1 MSDYGIRLEVMEKA
15 RLGERAKP
23 TAEERARAEVALCS
37 VDGVFRAENHRWIK
51 DKRGEIRKIGKLKL
65 AQRKTIAVLDYLRN
79 AGKPAY
85 VVIGKSR
92 KQGEST
98 IIAED
103 CYEQVKQYELDAL
116 VLSFD
121 RTSVGKI
128 FKIYSRFYQHD
139 DLPKPL
145 LYKGK
150 GSLYEMKFDGHDG
163 HITVATAHNVY
174 AGTGET
180 PQYIHFS
187 EGAKSERG
195 NETLTALL
203 QSVGD
208 EAGTTVIH
216 ESTFNGMEP
225 CFLPIWQGAYQ
236 NSKLTF
242 EEGEDGDLTVDFK
255 VTNPDEW
262 NGYVPVFVSV
272 LDDEDAKLSFES
284 EQEKER
290 FEATLDA
297 DEKFYREHHGAGL
310 EFLHWR
316 RRTIKLKCKGNVDVF
331 KQEYPVTPEEAIR
344 VTGRPVFDLQQLDR
358 MPVEEGRKGRLA
370 RSEDG
375 FGEVEWRPDVNG
387 PYEVFRTPQPGHHY
401 IVGADP
407 CGYSELDDEN
417 LPTDERRDS
426 ATAIVFDMDYGNEEV
441 CVYENQHNPE
451 VFARQ
456 LVMLG
461 QFYRDAFI
469 VVESNADGSVTA
481 VKLGELY
488 DPSLLYHRDDWNPD
502 KSRQVRAIGHRTM
515 QSNRDIC
522 IGYVTDAISQN
533 DIVFHSKQTVDQLRF
548 FQRRSSRQKSG
559 GKLKAQAARGKHDDR
574 VSATWLARAGLR
586 KAKVVSETKKMLQ
599 NSYGNNRVAGTG
611 GMTARISSEAA
622 QTRNRITGY

>member
-1 MSDYGIRLEVMEKA
+1 MECS
-15 RLGERAKP
+15 GYFTFSAK
-23 TAEERARAEVALCS
+23 R
-37 VDGVFRAENHRWIK
+37 
-51 DKRGEIRKIGKLKL
+51 
-65 AQRKTIAVLDYLRN
+65 
-79 AGKPAY
+79 
-85 VVIGKSR
+85 
-92 KQGEST
+92 
-98 IIAED
+98 
-103 CYEQVKQYELDAL
+103 
-116 VLSFD
+116 
-121 RTSVGKI
+121 
-128 FKIYSRFYQHD
+128 
-139 DLPKPL
+139 
-145 LYKGK
+145 
-150 GSLYEMKFDGHDG
+150 
-163 HITVATAHNVY
+163 
-174 AGTGET
+174 
-180 PQYIHFS
+180 
-187 EGAKSERG
+187 KSERG

-208 EAGTTVIH
+208 NSGTTVIH
-216 ESTFNGMEP
+216 ESTFNGNED
-225 CFLPIWQGAYQ
+225 CFLPIWQGAYLH
-236 NSKLTF
+236 SKLTF
-242 EEGEDGDLTVDFK
+242 TEDEKRRLKVDFK
-255 VTNPDEW
+255 VTSPDEW
-262 NGYVPVFVSV
+262 NGYVPLFISV
-272 LDDEDAKLSFES
+272 LDDEDARLAFDS

-290 FEATLDA
+290 FAGTLDA
-297 DEKFYREHHGAGL
+297 DEKFYVKQHGASL

-344 VTGRPVFDLQQLDR
+344 VTGRPVFDLQALDR
-358 MPVEEGRKGRLA
+358 MPVEPGRKGRLA

-375 FGEVEWRPDVNG
+375 YGEVEWRPDENG
-387 PYEVFRTPQPGHHY
+387 PYEIFRTPQPGHHY

-417 LPTDERRDS
+417 LPMDERRDS

-461 QFYRDAFI
+461 QFYRDAFL

-515 QSNRDIC
+515 TSNRDIC
-522 IGYVTDAISQN
+522 IGYVIDAIAQN
-533 DIVFHSKQTVDQLRF
+533 DIVFHSKVTVDQHRF
-548 FQRRSSRQKSG
+548 FQRRSSRQKQG

-586 KAKVVSETKKMLQ
+586 KAKLVAETRKLLQ
-599 NSYGNNRVAGTG
+599 NSYSGNRINAIAGQS
-611 GMTARISSEAA
+611 ARIASEAS